1 MIKFLN
7 FTKSIEMQNRNFK
20 PIIYLINI
28 AFLLFAF
35 SYCKKKP
42 HEIKIREAIQA
53 NDYMT
58 IAALCSEYKF
68 EEYKTECESSLEKSI
83 EEIDEIISKKQE
95 IPFMKL
101 ILDPDKSLKIQELLK
116 ANIQLGIKYRSIW
129 NETAEI
135 YKE

>member
-1 MIKFLN
+1 MN
-7 FTKSIEMQNRNFK
+7 SNSILRLTTVMRKKIFHHS
-20 PIIYLINI
+20 ISLFAIV
-28 AFLLFAF
+28 LLF
-35 SYCKKKP
+35 SLSNCKRKP
-42 HEIKIREAIQA
+42 HEVKIREAIRT

-68 EEYKTECESSLEKSI
+68 EEYKTECETSLSQSVEDI
-83 EEIDEIISKKQE
+83 EEIISKKQE

-101 ILDPDKSLKIQELLK
+101 ILDPDKSLKIQELLR

>member
-1 MIKFLN
+1 
-7 FTKSIEMQNRNFK
+7 MQNKNSKQIF
-20 PIIYLINI
+20 YLISI
-28 AFLLFAF
+28 TFLVFTF
-35 SYCKKKP
+35 SFCKRKP

-68 EEYKTECESSLEKSI
+68 EEYKTECESSMEKSI
-83 EEIDEIISKKQE
+83 QEIDEIISRKQE

-101 ILDPDKSLKIQELLK
+101 ILDPEKSFKIQELLK

>member
-1 MIKFLN
+1 MNSNSILRLTTVMRKKIFHHSISL
-7 FTKSIEMQNRNFK
+7 FTIV
-20 PIIYLINI
+20 
-28 AFLLFAF
+28 LLFSF
-35 SYCKKKP
+35 SNCKRKP
-42 HEIKIREAIQA
+42 HEVKIKEAIRT

-58 IAALCSEYKF
+58 I
-68 EEYKTECESSLEKSI
+68 ECETSLSQSVEAI
-83 EEIDEIISKKQE
+83 EEIISKKQE

-101 ILDPDKSLKIQELLK
+101 ILDPDKSLKIQELLR